1 MPELLGRL
9 FGPDPAFAQ
18 AAAAPGGSAAFMTS
32 FAPFILIFVLF
43 YFLLIRPQQKRQKQ
57 HKTMLGAL
65 KKGDKIVTN
74 GGLFGTVSV
83 AAKDVITLQVADN
96 VRVRVLRTE
105 VMGLQDDLTGAG
117 AADTK
122 RDKGEKAEKAI
133 SDHKS
138 DKGDHYSVLGLSPNA
153 SEADIKKAYRKLV
166 MKYHPDKNP
175 GDKEAEARFRAID
188 EAYEALVGHGDKGST
203 TEKDSN
209 G

>member
-18 AAAAPGGSAAFMTS
+18 AAAPGGSAAFMTS

-105 VMGLQDDLTGAG
+105 VMGLQDELTGG
-117 AADTK
+117 AAGTADA
-122 RDKGEKAEKAI
+122 KAG
-133 SDHKS
+133 
-138 DKGDHYSVLGLSPNA
+138 KGDA
-153 SEADIKKAYRKLV
+153 
-166 MKYHPDKNP
+166 
-175 GDKEAEARFRAID
+175 GDKP
-188 EAYEALVGHGDKGST
+188 
-203 TEKDSN
+203 EKDSK